1 MVLISA
7 LDMVE
12 EHVSNVVRQS
22 LDQLVISGCV
32 RLSPNGD
39 IDPTP
44 MGTIMSY
51 YYLSHFTIRN
61 IIRQAKPSASF
72 GEVLTW
78 ICTATEFDDLPV
90 RHNEDLIND
99 ELSKILPLEVEMG
112 GKSMGDPHVK
122 AFLLL
127 QAHFAHL
134 ELPISDYV
142 GDQKSV
148 LDQCIRIIRGAI
160 DVLGELEYSESRET
174 AETLLK
180 CVEKGRWPEGFKA

>member
-1 MVLISA
+1 
-7 LDMVE
+7 MVE
-12 EHVSNVVRQS
+12 DHVSTVVRDS
-22 LDQLVISGCV
+22 LNELVISGCI

-44 MGTIMSY
+44 MGSIMSY

-61 IIRQAKPSASF
+61 IIRQAKPDASF
-72 GEVLTW
+72 GEVLAW

-90 RHNEDLIND
+90 RHNEDLING
-99 ELSKILPLEVEMG
+99 ELSKILPEEVKMG
-112 GKSMGDPHVK
+112 NRTMGDPHVK

-127 QAHFAHL
+127 QAHFSHL

-160 DVLGELEYSESRET
+160 DVLGELEYSESQDTTR
-174 AETLLK
+174 TLLK
-180 CVEKGRWPEGFKA
+180 CVEKAHWPDGSRA